1 MIIKKFDKATIKNC
15 GKKDESMSRSYKYSP
30 CCKDPN
36 AKGMKRFA
44 NKKVRR
50 TCFDI
55 PSGSAYKKVF
65 CSYIISDYKFFETF
79 YSYIKWYTKYTYRKQ
94 YTYKELYRKWY
105 KEYKMK

>member
-1 MIIKKFDKATIKNC
+1 MIKNYSE
-15 GKKDESMSRSYKYSP
+15 KDKLMSRSYKHIA

-36 AKGMKRFA
+36 TKGMKRLA
-44 NKKVRR
+44 NKTVRR

-55 PSGSAYKKVF
+55 PSGNAYKKIF

-79 YSYIKWYTKYTYRKQ
+79 YSYANGYKRYIYAKQ
-94 YTYKELYRKWY
+94 YTDKELYRKWY

>member
-1 MIIKKFDKATIKNC
+1 MIKNC
-15 GKKDESMSRSYKYSP
+15 DEEDTSMSRSYKHIP

-36 AKGMKRFA
+36 TKGMKRLA
-44 NKKVRR
+44 NKMVRR

-55 PSGSAYKKVF
+55 PSGNAYKKVF
-65 CSYIISDYKFFETF
+65 CSYNISDYKFFKTF
-79 YSYIKWYTKYTYRKQ
+79 YSYMNWYKEYIYAKQ